1 MKKYANLLIIFDN
14 PDIIRRNICVRQLDE
29 KGLLLLKEL
38 KIPEATV
45 SRLSVYSRY
54 LTEVEKQEITSISSG
69 EIAEGVGGTPAQVR
83 KDLAYFG
90 EFGTRGVG
98 YNVKQLNQEIMNILG
113 LTKRWNMILIGA
125 GNLGS
130 ALSQYRGFRERG
142 FQIMGVFDNDLNKVG
157 LKLNGLPIYA
167 VSQMAEFIEKN
178 DVAIGIIAVP
188 AEYAQDIADILVET
202 DIRGI
207 LNFAPVVLTIPEEV
221 EIRNVDLTV
230 NLEVLTYN
238 IEKR

>member
-1 MKKYANLLIIFDN
+1 
-14 PDIIRRNICVRQLDE
+14 
-29 KGLLLLKEL
+29 
-38 KIPEATV
+38 
-45 SRLSVYSRY
+45 
-54 LTEVEKQEITSISSG
+54 
-69 EIAEGVGGTPAQVR
+69 
-83 KDLAYFG
+83 
-90 EFGTRGVG
+90 
-98 YNVKQLNQEIMNILG
+98 MNILG

>member
-1 MKKYANLLIIFDN
+1 MKE
-14 PDIIRRNICVRQLDE
+14 P
-29 KGLLLLKEL
+29 

-45 SRLSVYSRY
+45 SRLSVYSRF
-54 LTEVEKQEITSISSG
+54 LTEVEKQEIVSISSG

-98 YNVKQLNQEIMNILG
+98 YNVKQLNQEIMGILG
-113 LTKRWNMILIGA
+113 LTKRWNVILIGA

-130 ALSQYRGFRERG
+130 ALSQYRGFQVRG
-142 FQIMGVFDNDLNKVG
+142 FNIIAVFDNDMNKVG

-167 VSQMAEFIEKN
+167 INQMADFVDKN
-178 DVAIGIIAVP
+178 DVTIGIITVP
-188 AEYAQDIADILVET
+188 SEYAQDVADILVET
-202 DIRGI
+202 KNIKGI
-207 LNFAPVVLTIPEEV
+207 LNFAPVVLTIPEEIEV
-221 EIRNVDLTV
+221 RNVDLTV

-238 IEKR
+238 IEKK